1 MAKKQSTKNIIGFL
15 YQLWKDAPIYII
27 LMLISQTVFA
37 VFSAT
42 ISPIFISKL
51 LTNIANGTATIDSSV
66 GLLIGYSLIMF
77 FGSVVAPRV
86 TIAAAYVAESRMQS
100 NMYHRI
106 LSHLASKSLGY
117 HADKMSGG
125 IVSDSNKLIGSIERF
140 WDTIVFSAV
149 PIATTLISVCIA
161 LSFMFWQFAIALA
174 ILSII
179 FIIVVVKAQTRIAPI
194 SEDVAK
200 KSSLMTAYFADTI
213 GNISTVKA
221 FAMENSEL
229 TKYKEKTKIWYKS
242 QMREMKNV
250 IAITGIFG
258 TITSIMN
265 VCAFVAAI
273 YATQYHIAS
282 IGAVYLIVSYT
293 LNVVSE
299 LWEVSH
305 TTRNFIRIIGDASPM
320 IKTLSEEFE
329 VKDPVHPEKLKIDE
343 GNIVFE
349 NVTFYHNESKTPL
362 FDKYSLAINAR
373 EQVGLVG
380 KSGSGKTS
388 LTRLLLRFSDIQNG
402 EILIDGQNIAK
413 ITQNDLH
420 RSISYVPQEPILF
433 HRSLRENIAYGKPN
447 ASEKEIHHAAD
458 QANALEFIKSLP
470 QGFDTLVGERG
481 IKLSGGQRQRIAIA
495 RAILKDAPILVLDE
509 ATSALDSETEKLIQD
524 ALFKLMR
531 GKTCIVVAHR
541 LSTIAKLDKIIVL
554 DDGNIIEQGSHGE
567 LLAKNGTYANLW
579 KHQSGGF
586 IETNALKNSA
596 D

>member
-1 MAKKQSTKNIIGFL
+1 MVKKQSTKHIIGFL
-15 YQLWKDAPIYII
+15 FQLWKDAPVYII
-27 LMLISQTVFA
+27 FMLISQAVFA

-42 ISPIFISKL
+42 IAPIFISRL

-86 TIAAAYVAESRMQS
+86 TIAAAYVSESRMQS

-106 LSHLASKSLGY
+106 LGHLASKSLGY

-140 WDTIVFSAV
+140 WDTIVFSVV

-174 ILSII
+174 VLSII
-179 FIIVVVKAQTRIAPI
+179 FIIVVVKAQTKIAPI
-194 SEDVAK
+194 SEEVAK

-229 TKYKEKTKIWYKS
+229 NGYKEKTKIWYKA
-242 QMREMKNV
+242 QMREMKSV
-250 IAITGIFG
+250 IVITGIFG

-265 VCAFVAAI
+265 VCAFIAAI
-273 YATQYHIAS
+273 FATQYHIAS

-320 IKTLSEEFE
+320 IKTLNEEVE
-329 VKDPVHPEKLKIDE
+329 VKDPVNPEKLKINE

-349 NVTFYHNESKTPL
+349 NVTFYHNETKTPL

-402 EILIDGQNIAK
+402 EILIDGQNITK

-447 ASEKEIHHAAD
+447 ASEKEIYHAAD
-458 QANALEFIKSLP
+458 QANALEFIKNLP

-524 ALFKLMR
+524 ALFKLMK
-531 GKTCIVVAHR
+531 GKTCIIVAHR
-541 LSTIAKLDKIIVL
+541 LSTIAKLDRIIVL
-554 DDGNIIEQGSHGE
+554 DDGNITEQGSHGE

-586 IETNALKNSA
+586 IEENTPKNPA